1 MFKYKQIT
9 DVLGRSILDGR
20 GLPAIEVEVLG
31 EDGEIG
37 RGAVS
42 LPGPED
48 NLEELAES
56 LALFINRNLADKI
69 IGENLL
75 AQKHVDQILE
85 RSAGGVQE
93 MQMRKYAIR
102 AISCAAARTA
112 TKHL

>member
-1 MFKYKQIT
+1 MEEDF
-9 DVLGRSILDGR
+9 
-20 GLPAIEVEVLG
+20 LPVEVEVLG

-56 LALFINRNLADKI
+56 LALFINRNLVLADKQI

-85 RSAGGVQE
+85 RSAGG
-93 MQMRKYAIR
+93 RHRRCK
-102 AISCAAARTA
+102 
-112 TKHL
+112 